1 MSSFIQKRQFYRL
14 RYPKRA
20 RPFVRFGDD
29 LFQVAEVSEGGIRMV
44 VANSNT
50 MYKGLEIKGMLNLND
65 ESRVEIEG
73 AVLRFD
79 RDEVIVQ
86 LRKGPTFK
94 IMVDEQRKIRSK
106 YPVFFARLREA
117 AA

>member
-20 RPFVRFGDD
+20 RPFVRLGED
-29 LFQVAEVSEGGIRMV
+29 LFQVTEVSEGGIRMV
-44 VANSNT
+44 VSNANN
-50 MYKGLEIKGMLNLND
+50 MYRGLEIKGMLNLND
-65 ESRVEIEG
+65 QSRVEIEG

-79 RDEVIVQ
+79 RDEVVVQ

-94 IMVDEQRKIRSK
+94 IMVDEQRKIRNK
-106 YPVFFARLREA
+106 YPVFFARLREVA
-117 AA
+117 A

>member
-20 RPFVRFGDD
+20 RPFVRLGED
-29 LFQVAEVSEGGIRMV
+29 LFQVTEVSEGGIRMV
-44 VANSNT
+44 VSNANN
-50 MYKGLEIKGMLNLND
+50 MYRGLEVKGMLNLND
-65 ESRVEIEG
+65 QSRVEIEG

-79 RDEVIVQ
+79 RDEVVVQ

-94 IMVDEQRKIRSK
+94 IMVDEQRKIRNK
-106 YPVFFARLREA
+106 YPVFFARLREVA
-117 AA
+117 A